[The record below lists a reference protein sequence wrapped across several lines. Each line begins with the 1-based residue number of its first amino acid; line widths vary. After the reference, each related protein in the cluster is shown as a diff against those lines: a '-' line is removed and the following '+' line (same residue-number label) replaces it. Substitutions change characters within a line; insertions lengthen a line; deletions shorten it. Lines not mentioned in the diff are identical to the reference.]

1 MVSNQLKINSDVEE
15 LTLFE
20 NSGNFVNNDG
30 KSIVYNNVTGTVK
43 IGGKKLKIKVDKK
56 SMDMFEYMVE
66 EGDLER

>member
-20 NSGNFVNNDG
+20 NSGNFMNNEG
-30 KSIVYNNVTGTVK
+30 KSIVYKNVTGTIK
-43 IGGKKLKIKVDKK
+43 LGGKKLKIKIDKK

>member
-30 KSIVYNNVTGTVK
+30 KNIVYNNVTGTVK
-43 IGGKKLKIKVDKK
+43 IGGKKLKFKVDKK

>member
-1 MVSNQLKINSDVEE
+1 MVSNQLKINSEVED

-20 NSGNFVNNDG
+20 NSGNFVNNEG
-30 KSIVYNNVTGTVK
+30 KSIVYNNVTGTIK
-43 IGGKKLKIKVDKK
+43 LGGKKLKIKVDKN